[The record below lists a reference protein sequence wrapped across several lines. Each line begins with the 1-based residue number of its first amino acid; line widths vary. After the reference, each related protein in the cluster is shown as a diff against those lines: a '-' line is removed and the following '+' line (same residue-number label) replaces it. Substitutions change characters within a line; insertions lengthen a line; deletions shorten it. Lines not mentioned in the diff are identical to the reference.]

1 MSPEL
6 FALLARVHGLLAALA
21 LAVLLHPVITLR
33 TRRALTRW
41 TLRTSDL
48 GALLLA
54 VVGALGAW
62 LYPLYRARPK
72 ISLLH
77 QAPLYADLFESKEH
91 LAVIA
96 IALALGGAITLRV
109 AGEHPAGRRAA
120 WSLLASGWALGVLTA
135 ALGLLVA
142 SVAHPAW

>member
-6 FALLARVHGLLAALA
+6 FALLSRVHGLLATLG
-21 LAVLLHPVITLR
+21 LAVLLHPIITLT

-41 TLRTSDL
+41 TVRTSDIAASIL
-48 GALLLA
+48 V

-62 LYPLYRARPK
+62 LYPLYRVHPK
-72 ISLLH
+72 VGLLSE
-77 QAPLYADLFESKEH
+77 APFYADLFESKEH

-96 IALALGGAITLRV
+96 IALSVGGAVVLRV

-120 WSLLASGWALGVLTA
+120 WSLLVCGWGLGVLVG
-135 ALGLLVA
+135 ALGLVVA
-142 SVAHPAW
+142 STAHPAW